1 MHTLGGGAEVPP
13 PLTVAAEY
21 LYMHSTYTCL
31 SACVWTR
38 SGYERPTIRCGAV
51 EVPGPARENVESENC
66 LGGILGMANIGK
78 KPGGGWV
85 GLKGRRATCLG
96 CLIHDL

>member
-1 MHTLGGGAEVPP
+1 M
-13 PLTVAAEY
+13 
-21 LYMHSTYTCL
+21 
-31 SACVWTR
+31 
-38 SGYERPTIRCGAV
+38 

-96 CLIHDL
+96 CLIYDL